1 MSADPPLDSLERVR
15 ASIEQLDQRIIDLIG
30 ERVELSR
37 QVGTL
42 KRSAG
47 LPTLDPAREATV
59 LRRVASQARA
69 AQLPDEP
76 VREIFWH
83 VIALCRAAQTG
94 DA

>member
-1 MSADPPLDSLERVR
+1 MSEGSTGDSLEHIR
-15 ASIEQLDQRIIDLIG
+15 ASIEQLDQRIIDLMA
-30 ERVELSR
+30 ERVLLSQ
-37 QVGTL
+37 QVGSL
-42 KRSAG
+42 KRAAG
-47 LPTLDPAREATV
+47 LPTLDPAREANV

-83 VIALCRAAQTG
+83 VIALCRSAQTG